1 MHDNA
6 PQPSGSSPATIDPA
20 AAGAAGHLAF
30 WQLIAAACS
39 LLAAVA
45 ASNEDARSALFFGVS
60 GLTAAALAVACRRLR
75 ASGRA
80 WASDRLLWFAAASV
94 WMLAMAVAA
103 GACLR
108 FDAGLEILGVARVG
122 RERLQMLATVIGMGF
137 ATLALMTMAF
147 GERGRRAPWLGKRTS
162 AAWLLAVLLLGPEIH
177 LRDNAGRWVMTRQAL
192 PEVVVQPWGQRV
204 TLTRIATGET
214 DESGAEI
221 EILCPTWRSDR
232 WLLLRLERHLAP
244 DTYDESVLATWR
256 ASCGDEG
263 EKTLANGEAAES
275 ALVRGDVATFLSNA
289 NGLGSTDVIAL
300 PLDRFGPSLRQ
311 RLSDRIPPSQR
322 AGMTVF
328 DLILVEGTDEQVK
341 QSLPGEEDIRPH
353 HRYALYARGLGDLA
367 AHMPSM
373 TAESYTEEQ
382 VRTASVYARLAIAN
396 PMMIAAAVGSP
407 EVPYTGGYADHD
419 FYFANRHCDA
429 GYAEFLTQK
438 GVKPSIE
445 HARQL
450 LDALIL
456 ARFDS
461 HNTQNIDTVIP
472 TTLGLPGGKS
482 IEQCPSLARW
492 YGKTI
497 PPRNSQDIE
506 RITSAVDEARRAA
519 IQWRNIELPK
529 SAAPATLAADAAVEM
544 LVHTPPSAAAYCNWV
559 NAAFWELVDPQEQ
572 VPETTPALLRLQ
584 EHWSEQPWE
593 DIAVTR
599 FDEHQAES
607 VSAQCPLAQAGY
619 SGDSP
624 YTLAALDRSLKALGI
639 PCHAGPKDDIGL
651 PTLVC
656 RSR

>member
-20 AAGAAGHLAF
+20 AAVAAGHLAF

-45 ASNEDARSALFFGVS
+45 ASNEDARSALFFGS
-60 GLTAAALAVACRRLR
+60 NALTAGAMAFVCSRLR
-75 ASGRA
+75 NSGKE

-108 FDAGLEILGVARVG
+108 VGAGLEILGVARIG
-122 RERLQMLATVIGMGF
+122 RERLQILATVIGMGF
-137 ATLALMTMAF
+137 ATLALMAMAF
-147 GERGRRAPWLGKRTS
+147 GERGRRTPWLRKRTS

-214 DESGAEI
+214 DESGAET
-221 EILCPTWRSDR
+221 EILCPTWQSDR
-232 WLLLRLERHLAP
+232 WLLLRLDRHLVP

-263 EKTLANGEAAES
+263 EKALANGEAVES

-300 PLDRFGPSLRQ
+300 PLDRFEPSLRQ

-322 AGMTVF
+322 AGMTLF
-328 DLILVEGTDEQVK
+328 DLILVEGTYEQVK
-341 QSLPGEEDIRPH
+341 QSLPGEEGIHPH

-367 AHMPSM
+367 A
-373 TAESYTEEQ
+373 
-382 VRTASVYARLAIAN
+382 

-429 GYAEFLTQK
+429 GYAEFLNQR

-519 IQWRNIELPK
+519 IQWRNVELPT

-544 LVHTPPSAAAYCNWV
+544 LVHTPPSAAAYCSWV

-599 FDEHQAES
+599 FDEHQAEA
-607 VSAQCPLAQAGY
+607 VPAQCPLTQSGY
-619 SGDSP
+619 SGDLPS
-624 YTLAALDRSLKALGI
+624 TLAALDRSLKALGI
-639 PCHAGPKDDIGL
+639 PCQVGPKDDIGL
-651 PTLVC
+651 PTLAC